1 MTNLKRIRKEKGFTQ
16 SRLAQQLGVDQTT
29 LSRYESGVL
38 DINKAEALVV
48 YTMAQILE
56 CSVADILEGI
66 GGKIKDE

>member
-66 GGKIKDE
+66 GGEIYE